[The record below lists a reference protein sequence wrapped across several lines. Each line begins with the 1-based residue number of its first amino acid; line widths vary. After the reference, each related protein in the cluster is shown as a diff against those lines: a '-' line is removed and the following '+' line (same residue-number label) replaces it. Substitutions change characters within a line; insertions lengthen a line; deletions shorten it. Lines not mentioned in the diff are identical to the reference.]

1 MAQRAQAYRSKLADG
16 FPCSTKENLQHYNR
30 GFTQTW
36 LADGLSSVVQTSG
49 AQNMVT
55 FIHVSSASSP
65 REAVN
70 RMWTYVDGVV
80 RTGPRVGVVISS
92 IDART
97 GEGDER

>member
-1 MAQRAQAYRSKLADG
+1 
-16 FPCSTKENLQHYNR
+16 
-30 GFTQTW
+30 
-36 LADGLSSVVQTSG
+36 
-49 AQNMVT
+49 MVT